1 MLLKRLELQGFKS
14 FADKTVLDFGQGATA
29 VVGPNGSG
37 KSNISDAIR
46 WVMGEMSAKSLRGS
60 NMQDVIFA
68 GTESRGRLNFAE
80 VSLVLDNSERIFPLE
95 YDEVVVTRRVFR
107 SGETAY
113 RINGTNCRLKDIHEL
128 FMDTGVG
135 RDGYSIIG
143 QGNVAQILS
152 TKAEDR
158 RNLFEEAAGVS
169 KYKYKKEEATRKLAQ
184 TEDNILRVTDITTEL
199 ESQLGPLERQSEKA
213 RKYLTYYEEYKDLD
227 VNMAMVTLNKNSI
240 ETKKVEEQ
248 NESVNSEIAQIREKE
263 SETEAKITRLYD
275 DSKKKDEEQTE
286 KNNSLIEAQGKIMEC
301 ANAISLAENTLKNN
315 EKMVIRID
323 GEIESI
329 TKRNEER
336 KTEIEDCEKKC
347 KEAEIALTEG
357 VEELSKLQLDDRAV
371 VAEQE
376 VLNKEISDVRDKIS
390 EFSNKISS
398 EKSKSEGIENLRS
411 NYILRRET
419 IKTQAEALS
428 SDLENTKKEIEEA
441 KEQIREKSEKLK
453 KLEQMISA
461 QNEKKHNES
470 EKLRLLN
477 SDLES
482 LRIAFN
488 SKSSKRRMLEDMENE
503 YDGYAKS
510 VKAVL
515 KDENLKKLSIY
526 GTVAGLVDVKKEYA
540 VAIEIALGNALQNI
554 IVETEEDAKAAI
566 NFLKSTNS
574 GRATFLPISS
584 IKGRNL
590 ENLNQIKGE
599 PGYIGVASDL
609 LTYNSRYS
617 EIMKNLLGRV
627 VVVDNIDNGIK
638 MSRKFGYK
646 FRVVTLSGDVLNSG
660 GSMSGGSSNKTGGF
674 LSRAAEIKTLK
685 SEIIDLDSKI
695 KKVNEETKKLE
706 SAIGLI
712 DSQLS
717 SYIPMQRE
725 YENEILRLESNVSHL
740 TGSISAGADTES
752 GFDSEL
758 AELEEKL
765 SKSAEEF
772 AQSLNQVRNAENEKK
787 QAEEKLL
794 SLQEKLE
801 NLALKREDANQDII
815 NQNSKLSEC
824 RSVLDS
830 ARARMDNLK
839 SEIENSEAELQNKK
853 SDRENIIQSNEDFL
867 KSIEDKKSETKEL
880 EALVATIN
888 SEIEKILEQKKIIV
902 NSLQEI
908 QNSNKEITDTLL
920 KLQQELSR
928 VEAKQVKLS
937 MERENILNRLWEDYE
952 LTYSATQEIAKEPEN
967 IKEASERLAEL
978 KSKIK
983 ALGSIN
989 IDSIEEYK
997 AVSERYKFLTEQK
1010 DDLEKSKIN
1019 LNKIIESMEELMK
1032 EHFTEQFNAIS
1043 ESFSIVFRELFG
1055 GGKGKIYL
1063 QDPDNVL
1070 TTGIEIE
1077 VQLPGKGLQNINL
1090 YSGGEKSFIAIALLF
1105 SILRVKPSP
1114 FCILDEID
1122 AALDDVNVS
1131 RFATYLKNYIDS
1143 SQFIVITHRRGT
1155 MEAANILYGV
1165 TMQEKGVSKLL
1176 SLQIDDVAD
1185 EMAE

>member
-695 KKVNEETKKLE
+695 KKANEETKKLE

-830 ARARMDNLK
+830 ARARMDNLR

-853 SDRENIIQSNEDFL
+853 SDRENIIQSDEDFL
-867 KSIEDKKSETKEL
+867 KSIENKKSETKEL

-952 LTYSATQEIAKEPEN
+952 LTYSAAQEIAKEPEN

>member
-347 KEAEIALTEG
+347 KEAEFALTEG

-685 SEIIDLDSKI
+685 SEIIELDSKI
-695 KKVNEETKKLE
+695 KKANEDAKKIE
-706 SAIGLI
+706 SSIGLI

-839 SEIENSEAELQNKK
+839 SEIENSEAEHQNKK

-952 LTYSATQEIAKEPEN
+952 LTYSAAQEIAKEPEN